1 MKQCSQQELRM
12 QELVSYGIQQT
23 AVCLVFFSSD
33 RWLLYRLQP
42 LPNSSIKLPCIVS
55 LQRR

>member
-23 AVCLVFFSSD
+23 AVCLFVFFPVTD
-33 RWLLYRLQP
+33 GCFTDYNLCQIPVLNYHA
-42 LPNSSIKLPCIVS
+42 
-55 LQRR
+55 